1 MSIYHQIFHPLE
13 KWQSPT
19 DIQLLESF
27 MFLTKLVEEKREILH
42 DVPEKPKIFQDVSP
56 RPSRSPP
63 TIVTNL
69 ENKRK
74 PASTQY
80 FPRKPDTLFWCV
92 YIALHGMK
100 EYNQIGLHYGNVE
113 IEEKQKMVELMRKT
127 PNIIKNA
134 NKKITKVSSQE
145 IMSDFMTNKRTT
157 VDMLMI
163 FAVYNNMRIILV
175 NVDNKNQPDK
185 SYTILGSQI
194 YTQTIVIYK
203 KNNYYGLEM
212 EYQEQ
217 KMEEIL
223 TNLFCME
230 QIDRPLKAI
239 TNYKIDELEA
249 IAYKLNVDYTTSKL
263 KKQELYN
270 AILLSLTN
278 Q

>member
-113 IEEKQKMVELMRKT
+113 IEEKQKMMELMRKT

-270 AILLSLTN
+270 AILLALSR
-278 Q
+278 